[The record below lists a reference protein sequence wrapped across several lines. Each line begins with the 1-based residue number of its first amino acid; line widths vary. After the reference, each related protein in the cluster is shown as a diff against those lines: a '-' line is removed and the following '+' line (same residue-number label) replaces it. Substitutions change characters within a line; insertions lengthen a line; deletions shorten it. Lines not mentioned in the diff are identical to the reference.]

1 MDLLLKRFF
10 HMNIYVK
17 IIFFFCVF
25 GLFVNFFYVLG
36 DLRTGGILLRLHLGF
51 LLLYA
56 GQVAFIL
63 LEERFVFILSVLQG
77 ILAFLTNADFTF
89 VPALRLLGHMYYAL
103 FPNMSLESM
112 SVYKYVFISLA
123 FTLEMLKS
131 YILFALIAPS
141 GRKPTGEKESVSQKP
156 A

>member
-25 GLFVNFFYVLG
+25 GTFVNFFYVLG
-36 DLRTGGILLRLHLGF
+36 DLRSGGILLRLHLGF

-89 VPALRLLGHMYYAL
+89 VPLLRFLGHIYYAVY
-103 FPNMSLESM
+103 PNMSLEAM

-131 YILFALIAPS
+131 YILFALIVPPV
-141 GRKPTGEKESVSQKP
+141 RKSAKTEDSCRV
-156 A
+156 